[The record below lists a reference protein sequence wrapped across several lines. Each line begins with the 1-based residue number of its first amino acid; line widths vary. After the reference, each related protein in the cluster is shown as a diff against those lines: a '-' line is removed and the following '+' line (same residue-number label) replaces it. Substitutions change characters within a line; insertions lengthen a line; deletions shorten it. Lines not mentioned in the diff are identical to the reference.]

1 MSKVIL
7 NPNFQI
13 MKRIEVDHIDP
24 LTNDEIDIDLTKTH
38 RLHLSTPIVNNCKI
52 YESNDDDVR
61 EVCDYS
67 ECNSSTGIDSTS
79 EEIDMQSD
87 GDDEIEI
94 TREGER
100 WNSIIND
107 GSTRKSIS

>member
-1 MSKVIL
+1 
-7 NPNFQI
+7 
-13 MKRIEVDHIDP
+13 
-24 LTNDEIDIDLTKTH
+24 
-38 RLHLSTPIVNNCKI
+38 LHLSTPIVNNCKI

-94 TREGER
+94 TREGELHPAEDNLMN
-100 WNSIIND
+100 WSLESPFID
-107 GSTRKSIS
+107 ELKSPTFLG